1 MSLTP
6 FFVICGLICLFW
18 LFVHSILAA
27 RLDSYKVLVFLL
39 LSVFFSAGGDVLLG
53 ALMRS
58 STVTHLIVLLFAP
71 AVIPLT
77 CLYFAHVNRPLQ
89 SKPIHYIWVIV
100 PAMLFTSGLV
110 IAGLK
115 GWEQTDLLLDRI
127 HLSDSPLRD
136 LSLDGTDYVFYIWTV
151 VGFRV
156 VMALELLDMIVYCAF
171 VMYRY
176 HFKPS
181 NWFGFLFKGRKI
193 RVLELQMTLSLF
205 IVVGFFLKI
214 FLYIPFYTQHP
225 AFTVCVVAVV
235 SPLLF
240 LFGLFGLF
248 GAKEYVALEDLPRAL
263 RFNFGKE
270 EKAAVTEELVME
282 MVEELNPE
290 SLTKVISR
298 MVIRS
303 DASPGPVASR
313 VPDAPSL
320 TSALFKNAKSWD
332 EGSLV
337 SRFQRL
343 MTDDQLFLQP
353 GLGLEEVAA
362 RLKSNKTYISKMVN
376 QTYGIGFPEVLN
388 ILRVD
393 YAQQYML
400 KHKDASQEEIARA
413 SGFLSASSFNTVFK
427 RITGYT
433 PKVWSARK

>member
-39 LSVFFSAGGDVLLG
+39 LSVFFSAAGDVLLG

-58 STVTHLIVLLFAP
+58 STVTHLVVLLFAP

-77 CLYFAHVNRPLQ
+77 CLYFANIKRSLE
-89 SKPIHYIWVIV
+89 SKPIHYVWIVV
-100 PAMLFTSGLV
+100 PAMLFTAGLV
-110 IAGLK
+110 ITGLN
-115 GWEQTDLLLDRI
+115 GLEQTDLLLDRI
-127 HLSDSPLRD
+127 HHSNHPLRD
-136 LSLDGTDYVFYIWTV
+136 LSLQGIDYVFYTWTV
-151 VGFRV
+151 VGFRI
-156 VMALELLDMIVYCAF
+156 VMALELLNMIVYCA
-171 VMYRY
+171 VMMRRY
-176 HFKPS
+176 HFGPS
-181 NWFGFLFKGRKI
+181 NWIGFLFKGHKI

-282 MVEELNPE
+282 MVEELTPE

-303 DASPGPVASR
+303 DTSPGPVASR